1 MNLSEVDQARKVV
14 LEKIQAD
21 HVSNP
26 SNPALTPAEQT
37 ELTALQAEVK

>member
-1 MNLSEVDQARKVV
+1 MSRQTD

-26 SNPALTPAEQT
+26 SNPVLTPAEQT
-37 ELTALQAEVK
+37 ELTGLQTQPK

>member
-1 MNLSEVDQARKVV
+1 MSRQTD

-21 HVSNP
+21 HVSNA

-37 ELTALQAEVK
+37 ELNGLQGEVK

>member
-1 MNLSEVDQARKVV
+1 MSQSPVDQQREIV

-21 HVSNP
+21 HVSNA

-37 ELTALQAEVK
+37 ELTALQSEAK

>member
-1 MNLSEVDQARKVV
+1 MQSQVDKDREAV

-26 SNPALTPAEQT
+26 SNPALTRAEQT
-37 ELTALQAEVK
+37 ELTGLQSEVK

>member
-1 MNLSEVDQARKVV
+1 MSRQTD

-26 SNPALTPAEQT
+26 SNPALTPVEQT
-37 ELTALQAEVK
+37 ELTGLQAEPK